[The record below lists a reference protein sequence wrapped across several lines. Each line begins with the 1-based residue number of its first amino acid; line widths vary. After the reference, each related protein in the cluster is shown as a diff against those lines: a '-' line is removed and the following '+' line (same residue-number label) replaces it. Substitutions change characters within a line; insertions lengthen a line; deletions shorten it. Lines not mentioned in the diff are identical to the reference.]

1 MNRRLNLAIGQA
13 SRARTVRTA
22 AGIGVWLL
30 TALSL
35 GVACQKSEHVKKV
48 TFTLQQNE
56 KPFAN
61 EEIAIVPMEGD
72 KILTSDDK
80 RLGLGKT
87 DSQGQATIE
96 FRSPGQYSDYVLVWR
111 TSGTYM
117 MLRHQNQA
125 LNFKCDL
132 PSCDLGKVVFEVF
145 EFSGGTR

>member
-1 MNRRLNLAIGQA
+1 MRKPAHVSEA
-13 SRARTVRTA
+13 F
-22 AGIGVWLL
+22 LL
-30 TALSL
+30 SMLLL
-35 GVACQKSEHVKKV
+35 GSVACQKAEQVKKV
-48 TFTLQQNE
+48 TFTLLQNE

-72 KILTSDDK
+72 KILTSDEK
-80 RLGLGKT
+80 RLGLGRT
-87 DSQGQATIE
+87 DSQGHATIE
-96 FRSPGQYSDYVLVWR
+96 FRSPAQCSEYVLIWR

-125 LNFKCDL
+125 LTFKCDS